1 MEHVLSLPS
10 LLGLQCTIK
19 LALPALCFRHRCQKL
34 AFYFDLVL
42 RFLGLAYWDVL
53 EPKVREAIPF
63 GHHKDMPHTPWQST
77 APGGGTLRS
86 MQEGSFKVGVAYFE
100 AGER

>member
-1 MEHVLSLPS
+1 V
-10 LLGLQCTIK
+10 
-19 LALPALCFRHRCQKL
+19 
-34 AFYFDLVL
+34 
-42 RFLGLAYWDVL
+42 

-77 APGGGTLRS
+77 APGGGTLRR